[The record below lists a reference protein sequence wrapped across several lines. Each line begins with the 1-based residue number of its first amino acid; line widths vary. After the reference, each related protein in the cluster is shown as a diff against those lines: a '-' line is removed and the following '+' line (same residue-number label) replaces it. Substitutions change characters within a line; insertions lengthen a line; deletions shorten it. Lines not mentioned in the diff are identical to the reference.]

1 MDLTTADLVQE
12 MLLQDIADIEARRK
26 NSEVEGQQPD
36 DVVSFDLLKA
46 ELQRMGTTIS
56 DRRLAASVALAVSQD
71 EAIISRMQRED
82 AIALRDH
89 QLARRLGGMPETRPE
104 DRRAQQ
110 IRVENLS
117 ENFAKL
123 NVLHQDVYFFDEVD
137 ISSAAT
143 GSGSESA
150 SAAGSSASF
159 KGKELDTVPMQV
171 CVICDEENHLYDVLQ
186 APCDHFYCRFCFHSL
201 VEASTRDESLFPPR
215 CCLEVIPLSLA
226 EGFLGKDLLELFEKK
241 GVEYTTLDRTYCVNA
256 ACGEFIPLNCIR
268 LGVATCPSCQQKTC
282 SMCKNLPHIDSECP
296 EDADEQSVDALAKA
310 EKWAR
315 CSSCTRRIELVIG
328 CNHITYGRAPT

>member
-1 MDLTTADLVQE
+1 MDLTTAGLVQE

-36 DVVSFDLLKA
+36 DVVSFDLLKD

-56 DRRLAASVALAVSQD
+56 DRRLAASAALAVYQD

-123 NVLHQDVYFFDEVD
+123 NVFNQDVYFFDEVD

-143 GSGSESA
+143 GSGSGSA

-171 CVICDEENHLYDVLQ
+171 CVIFDEENHLYDVLQ

-201 VEASTRDESLFPPR
+201 VDASTRDESLFPPR
-215 CCLEVIPLSLA
+215 CCLEVIPLSPCGRVPG
-226 EGFLGKDLLELFEKK
+226 EGSPRTFREKRGRVHNSGPDLL
-241 GVEYTTLDRTYCVNA
+241 
-256 ACGEFIPLNCIR
+256 
-268 LGVATCPSCQQKTC
+268 
-282 SMCKNLPHIDSECP
+282 H
-296 EDADEQSVDALAKA
+296 
-310 EKWAR
+310 
-315 CSSCTRRIELVIG
+315 
-328 CNHITYGRAPT
+328 

>member
-1 MDLTTADLVQE
+1 MDLTTAGLVQE

-89 QLARRLGGMPETRPE
+89 QLARQLGDMPETRP
-104 DRRAQQ
+104 DDLRAQQ
-110 IRVENLS
+110 IHVENRS

-123 NVLHQDVYFFDEVD
+123 NVLHQDVYFVDEVD
-137 ISSAAT
+137 IFSAAS
-143 GSGSESA
+143 GSGS
-150 SAAGSSASF
+150 GSSALS
-159 KGKELDTVPMQV
+159 KGKDVDTVPMQV
-171 CVICDEENHLYDVLQ
+171 CVICNEENHLYDVLK
-186 APCDHFYCRFCFHSL
+186 APCGHFYCRYCFHSL
-201 VEASTRDESLFPPR
+201 IDASTRDESLYPPR

-226 EGFLGKDLLELFEKK
+226 EGFLGKGLLELFEKK
-241 GVEYTTLDRTYCVNA
+241 AVEYTTRDRTYCINA

-268 LGVATCPSCQQKTC
+268 LGVATCPFCQRKTC
-282 SMCKNLPHIDSECP
+282 SMCKNLPHINSECP
-296 EDADEQSVDALAKA
+296 EDANEQIVDALAKA

-315 CSSCTRRIELVIG
+315 CPSCTRRIELGIG